1 MAGGARSY
9 RLPGVAAGSGAGHVR
24 HRRHS
29 GWPGTGRARS
39 RRPVRIPPAD
49 LAFREGIQRDRPQ
62 QNARRAREQLSPNAR
77 PASMTFWRGPSGS
90 RKDRIMPT
98 VKSNMQGKI
107 CLVTGANSGIGKATA
122 LALAQMGATV
132 VMVCRDRA
140 RGEEA
145 RSEIIT
151 TSKNNAV
158 ALLQADLSS
167 HQSIRQLVEN
177 FQHHYTHLHVL
188 INNAGAAFT
197 GRRESVDGLEM
208 TFAVNYLA
216 PFLLTNLLLNMLKAS
231 APARIVNVS
240 SNSHEAGYIKL
251 DDLQAEKHYK
261 RAYEQSKLAVVLFT
275 YELARRLQGT
285 GVTANCLHP
294 GFVATNFAQSDVG
307 PSFRLL
313 VKVIGSFGT
322 SPQKGAKTSIYLASS
337 PEVEGVTGK
346 YFVKSLPKR
355 SAAISY
361 DESLQRQLWEQSAKL
376 VNL

>member
-1 MAGGARSY
+1 
-9 RLPGVAAGSGAGHVR
+9 
-24 HRRHS
+24 
-29 GWPGTGRARS
+29 
-39 RRPVRIPPAD
+39 
-49 LAFREGIQRDRPQ
+49 
-62 QNARRAREQLSPNAR
+62 
-77 PASMTFWRGPSGS
+77 
-90 RKDRIMPT
+90 MPT
-98 VKSNMQGKI
+98 VKSSMQGKI
-107 CLVTGANSGIGKATA
+107 CMVTGANSGIGKATA

-145 RSEIIT
+145 RSEIT
-151 TSKNNAV
+151 TKSKNNAV
-158 ALLQADLSS
+158 DLLQADLSS
-167 HQSIRQLVEN
+167 QQSIRQLVEH
-177 FQHHYTHLHVL
+177 FKQRYTHLHVL

-197 GRRESVDGLEM
+197 GRRETVDGLEM

-216 PFLLTNLLLNMLKAS
+216 PFLLTHLLLDVLKAS

-240 SNSHEAGYIKL
+240 SASHKSGYIQM
-251 DDLQAEKHYK
+251 DDLQGEKHNRSM
-261 RAYEQSKLAVVLFT
+261 RAYPQSKLAIVLFT

-285 GVTANCLHP
+285 GVTANCLDP
-294 GFVATNFAQSDVG
+294 GFVATNIGQTGASLPV
-307 PSFRLL
+307 RLL
-313 VKVIGSFGT
+313 IKLIGSFGT
-322 SPQKGAKTSIYLASS
+322 SPEKGAKTSIYLASS